1 MRNAAPV
8 SPIPKGIWI
17 MWKDYCVGIFAV
29 GIIACSL
36 GGCRGSDQQEPIVG
50 LIAQANKDRLRLHDD
65 QAVCGALDVIANTNT
80 ERLLGE
86 LSVAVIAMDSLPDTF
101 GDQAQSQFVKGRFR
115 VFEAAIDR
123 LVGLNSPQAGKV
135 LVSLLGSFDAYA
147 SKCVVIAITRLGK
160 PALPSLL
167 EYSGPDQ
174 DIVDALV
181 ISIRR
186 GEIWEP

>member
-1 MRNAAPV
+1 
-8 SPIPKGIWI
+8 

-36 GGCRGSDQQEPIVG
+36 GGCGSDQREPIVG

-65 QAVCGALDVIANTNT
+65 PVVCGALDVIANTNT

-86 LSVAVIAMDSLPDTF
+86 LSVAVMAMDSLPGTF
-101 GDQAQSQFVKGRFR
+101 GTQAQWQFEKGRFR

-123 LVGLNSPQAGKV
+123 LVGLNSPQAGQV
-135 LVSLLGSFDAYA
+135 LVSLLGSFDAYP
-147 SKCVVIAITRLGK
+147 SKYAVIAITRLGK

-167 EYSGPDQ
+167 EYSGPSQ
-174 DIVDALV
+174 YQVTVDALV

-186 GEIWEP
+186 GEIWGP